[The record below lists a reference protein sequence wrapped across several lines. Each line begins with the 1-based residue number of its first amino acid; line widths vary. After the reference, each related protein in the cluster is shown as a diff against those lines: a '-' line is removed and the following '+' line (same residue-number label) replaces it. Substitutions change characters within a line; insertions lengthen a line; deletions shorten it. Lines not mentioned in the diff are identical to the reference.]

1 MEETNFDIEK
11 VLADIEALK
20 SKVLE
25 ENASGEIGEGQDSNV
40 TVKYLGK
47 IGLQSEQGEIVEKD
61 WYAVIE
67 QEGGQVK
74 ITYYTE
80 NQVCLGHQIGID
92 GRIQSVWEIPEE
104 MKKLKKEDIE
114 AAITLEEL
122 EEEQKLTDKEP
133 EPELKPEQE
142 PEQAQEEQGSEGEKQ
157 LPGVQEG
164 PQLTSAEVAG
174 MKGPKVNLINQVV
187 DGVPVGKV
195 IGLSGVQMQ
204 LIDADIARQL
214 IADLQIQPGQRT
226 VPIEIFSD
234 GTANVIGNDK
244 LQYSTVEGT
253 NSTDQHITTTNEGT
267 VRSEQNLETYNIVST
282 GGMHTIAIG
291 EDENGDKP
299 HELKYGRRSV
309 EEPDKISYTE
319 LETVHEG
326 PLQQDDKTYQE
337 QKSTEDG
344 VYKGQVDLEEAV
356 RKYAIAMNIKECDEH
371 GYPTAEYDLVAAK
384 QELERRWAED
394 PDLTLEELID
404 DGQKQIGP
412 EEGPRSHY

>member
-1 MEETNFDIEK
+1 MEETNFDRKK
-11 VLADIEALK
+11 VIADMEALK

-25 ENASGEIGEGQDSNV
+25 ETTSGETGEVQEQNI

-47 IGLQSEQGEIVEKD
+47 IGLQSEQGEIVDKD

-67 QEGGQVK
+67 QDGGQVK
-74 ITYYTE
+74 ITYYAE
-80 NQVCLGHQIGID
+80 NQIYLGYQMGMD
-92 GRIQSVWEIPEE
+92 GSIQSVWEMPEE
-104 MKKLKKEDIE
+104 MKQLKKEDIE
-114 AAITLEEL
+114 EAKTLEEL
-122 EEEQKLTDKEP
+122 EEAQKLTDKEP
-133 EPELKPEQE
+133 EPEK
-142 PEQAQEEQGSEGEKQ
+142 AQEEQGSEGEKQ

-164 PQLTSAEVAG
+164 PQLTSTQVDR
-174 MKGPKVNLINQVV
+174 MKGPKVSLSQVV
-187 DGVPVGKV
+187 DGMILGSV

-214 IADLQIQPGQRT
+214 IPDLQIPTGQRT

-234 GTANVIGNDK
+234 GSANVIGDDK
-244 LQYSTVEGT
+244 LQFSTVEGT
-253 NSTDQHITTTNEGT
+253 NSTDQHVTTTNEGT

-291 EDENGDKP
+291 EDENGGKP

-344 VYKGQVDLEEAV
+344 VYKGQEDLEEAV

-371 GYPTAEYDLVAAK
+371 GYPTGEYDLVTAK
-384 QELERRWAED
+384 QELERRWSEN

-404 DGQKQIGP
+404 EGQKQQGP
-412 EEGPRSHY
+412 EEGPISHY